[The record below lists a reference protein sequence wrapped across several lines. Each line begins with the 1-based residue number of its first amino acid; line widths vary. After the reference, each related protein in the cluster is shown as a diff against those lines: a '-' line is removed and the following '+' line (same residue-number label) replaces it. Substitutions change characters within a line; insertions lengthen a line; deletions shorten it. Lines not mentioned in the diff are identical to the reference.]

1 MMISGKRGKEKRKG
15 KSMKKLEQ
23 WMDRQTRTIWFACF
37 LNVLVLAVMLI
48 LLRPAYETN
57 DDISISMIVNG
68 AWGVRDIHVICQ
80 NYLLGILYTALYSI
94 GNGMIPWYALIQFAL
109 AFAALTTVTVVIFR
123 RIEKHGAFLVNGILL
138 IYFGYECY
146 IRMQYTK
153 TAGILLGAGVFL
165 LFYEI
170 EKEKTSVPAVIWG
183 CFLAVFGSLYR
194 FEEAA
199 VCCVLMAG
207 IGFYLLITARQWGAQ
222 MPKKLLT
229 LFAVFGITG
238 GLMVGCELM
247 DQHLYAS
254 DSRWNAYMQYNE
266 YRSNLTDYSMPSYDD
281 YEEAYKELGITKTAY
296 RIFRSGLNFY
306 DPDVYSLDTLKKMD
320 EMRPRNQLS
329 RALAENFL
337 KEFPV
342 GYVKIT
348 VFLGFLLLAFLWLF
362 WRKSEKLVW
371 LVVAYEILAMGLID
385 FYLYYEG
392 RYLENRVEVGMW
404 FAISLVVIWFLDS
417 AKMHLN
423 RQLVLIA
430 LGCLLIANQS
440 TWKSRWRGLSEQEVR
455 DQKYLREGFE
465 DIVSVDPDGL
475 YLAKL
480 GTITYTGYGM
490 FSPVPEGTFE
500 NVVWYG
506 GWEMGNPLWVD
517 KMAEYHVTN
526 PYRDLIDQEHVYI
539 VDDKIDL
546 TLKYIKEYYQKDV
559 EAELVKKSTYLKVY
573 RIKTKS

>member
-1 MMISGKRGKEKRKG
+1 
-15 KSMKKLEQ
+15 MKNLKQ
-23 WMDRQTRTIWFACF
+23 WLHRQTSTVWFVCVF
-37 LNVLVLAVMLI
+37 NLTVLVLMLLI
-48 LLRPAYETN
+48 LRPGYETN
-57 DDISISMIVNG
+57 DDISISMIANG
-68 AWGVRDIHVICQ
+68 AWGVRDMHVICQ
-80 NYLLGILYTALYSI
+80 NYLLGKLYNLFYTV
-94 GNGMIPWYALIQFAL
+94 GHGMIPWYAVLQYTFV
-109 AFAALTTVTVVIFR
+109 FSALTTVTCVLFR
-123 RIEKHGAFLVNGILL
+123 RLQSEQAFLVNGILL
-138 IYFGYECY
+138 LYFGYECY

-153 TAGILLGAGVFL
+153 TAGIMLGAGAFL
-165 LFYEI
+165 LFYEM
-170 EKEKTSVPAVIWG
+170 EKKKINRKAVVWG
-183 CFLAVFGSLYR
+183 ILLAVTGSLYR
-194 FEEAA
+194 FEETA
-199 VCCVLMAG
+199 VCCVLVAG
-207 IGFYLLITARQWGAQ
+207 IGLYFLMNLKQWGEQ
-222 MPKKLLT
+222 KKKRLLT
-229 LFAVFGITG
+229 LLGVFGLTG
-238 GLMVGCELM
+238 ILMVGCEIL
-247 DQHLYAS
+247 DQRLYAS
-254 DSRWNAYMQYNE
+254 DPDWDAFMQYNE
-266 YRSNLTDYSMPSYDD
+266 YRSNLTDYSIPAFADF
-281 YEEAYKELGITKTAY
+281 EEEYKEMGISKTAY
-296 RIFRSGLNFY
+296 KIFRTGLNFY

-320 EMRPRNQLS
+320 ELRPRNNLS

-362 WRKSEKLVW
+362 WRKSEKQVW
-371 LVVAYEILAMGLID
+371 LVAAYEILAMGLID

-404 FAISLVVIWFLDS
+404 FAISLVVIWCLDS

-539 VDDKIDL
+539 VDDKINL

-559 EAELVKKSTYLKVY
+559 EAELVKESTYLKVY

>member
-1 MMISGKRGKEKRKG
+1 
-15 KSMKKLEQ
+15 MKNLKQ
-23 WMDRQTRTIWFACF
+23 WLHRQTSTVWFACAF
-37 LNVLVLAVMLI
+37 NLTVLVLMLLI
-48 LLRPAYETN
+48 LRPGYETN
-57 DDISISMIVNG
+57 DDISISMIANG
-68 AWGVRDIHVICQ
+68 AWGVRDMHVICQ
-80 NYLLGILYTALYSI
+80 NYLLGKLYNLFYTV
-94 GNGMIPWYALIQFAL
+94 GHGMIPWYAILQY
-109 AFAALTTVTVVIFR
+109 AFVFSALTTVTCVLFR
-123 RIEKHGAFLVNGILL
+123 RLQSEQAFLVNGILL
-138 IYFGYECY
+138 LYFGYECY

-153 TAGILLGAGVFL
+153 TAGIMLGAGAFL
-165 LFYEI
+165 LFYEM
-170 EKEKTSVPAVIWG
+170 EKKKINRKAVVWG
-183 CFLAVFGSLYR
+183 ILLAVTGSLYR
-194 FEEAA
+194 FEETA
-199 VCCVLMAG
+199 VCCVLVAG
-207 IGFYLLITARQWGAQ
+207 IGLYFLMNLKQWEKQ
-222 MPKKLLT
+222 KKKRLLT
-229 LFAVFGITG
+229 FLGVFGLTG
-238 GLMVGCELM
+238 ILMVGCEIL
-247 DQHLYAS
+247 DQRLYAS
-254 DSRWNAYMQYNE
+254 DPDWNAFMQYNE
-266 YRSNLTDYSMPSYDD
+266 YRSNLTDYSIPAFADF
-281 YEEAYKELGITKTAY
+281 EEEYKEMGISKTAY
-296 RIFRSGLNFY
+296 KIFRTGLNFY

-362 WRKSEKLVW
+362 WRKSEKQVW
-371 LVVAYEILAMGLID
+371 LVAAYEILAMALID

-404 FAISLVVIWFLDS
+404 FAISLVVIWCLDS

-465 DIVSVDPDGL
+465 DIVSVDPEGL

-517 KMAEYHVTN
+517 KMAEYHVTT

>member
-1 MMISGKRGKEKRKG
+1 
-15 KSMKKLEQ
+15 MKNLKQ
-23 WMDRQTRTIWFACF
+23 WLHRQTSTVWFACVF
-37 LNVLVLAVMLI
+37 NLTVLVLMLLI
-48 LLRPAYETN
+48 LRPGYETN
-57 DDISISMIVNG
+57 DDISISMIANG
-68 AWGVRDIHVICQ
+68 AWGVRDMHVICQ
-80 NYLLGILYTALYSI
+80 NYLLGKLYNLFYTV
-94 GNGMIPWYALIQFAL
+94 GHGMIPWYAILQY
-109 AFAALTTVTVVIFR
+109 AFVFSALTTVTCVLFR
-123 RIEKHGAFLVNGILL
+123 RLQSEQAFLVNGILL
-138 IYFGYECY
+138 LYFGYECY

-153 TAGILLGAGVFL
+153 TAGIMLGAGAFL
-165 LFYEI
+165 LFYEM
-170 EKEKTSVPAVIWG
+170 EKKKINRKAVVWG
-183 CFLAVFGSLYR
+183 ILLAVTGSLYR
-194 FEEAA
+194 FEETA
-199 VCCVLMAG
+199 VCCVLVAG
-207 IGFYLLITARQWGAQ
+207 IGLYFLMNLKQWGEQ
-222 MPKKLLT
+222 KRKRLLT
-229 LFAVFGITG
+229 MLGVFGLTG
-238 GLMVGCELM
+238 ILMVGCELM
-247 DQHLYAS
+247 DQRLYAS
-254 DSRWNAYMQYNE
+254 DPDWDTFMQYNE
-266 YRSNLTDYSMPSYDD
+266 YRSNLTDYSIPAFADF
-281 YEEAYKELGITKTAY
+281 EEEYKEMGISKTAY
-296 RIFRSGLNFY
+296 KIFRTGLNFY

-362 WRKSEKLVW
+362 WRKSEKQVW
-371 LVVAYEILAMGLID
+371 LVAAYEILAMGLID

-404 FAISLVVIWFLDS
+404 FAISLVVIWCLDS

-465 DIVSVDPDGL
+465 DIVSVDPEGL

-490 FSPVPEGTFE
+490 FSSVPEGTFE

>member
-1 MMISGKRGKEKRKG
+1 
-15 KSMKKLEQ
+15 MKNLKQ
-23 WMDRQTRTIWFACF
+23 WLHRQTSTVWFACAF
-37 LNVLVLAVMLI
+37 NLTVLVLMLLI
-48 LLRPAYETN
+48 LRPGYETN
-57 DDISISMIVNG
+57 DDISISMIANG
-68 AWGVRDIHVICQ
+68 AWGVRDMHVICQ
-80 NYLLGILYTALYSI
+80 NYLLGKLYNLFYTV
-94 GNGMIPWYALIQFAL
+94 GHGMIPWYAILQY
-109 AFAALTTVTVVIFR
+109 AFVFSALTTVTCVLFR
-123 RIEKHGAFLVNGILL
+123 RLQSEQAFLVNGILL
-138 IYFGYECY
+138 LYFGYECY

-153 TAGILLGAGVFL
+153 TAGIMLGAGAFL
-165 LFYEI
+165 LFYEM
-170 EKEKTSVPAVIWG
+170 EKKKINRKAVVWG
-183 CFLAVFGSLYR
+183 ILLAVTGSLYR
-194 FEEAA
+194 FEETA
-199 VCCVLMAG
+199 VCCVLVAG
-207 IGFYLLITARQWGAQ
+207 IGLYFLMNLKQWEKQ
-222 MPKKLLT
+222 KKKRLLT
-229 LFAVFGITG
+229 FLGVFGLTG
-238 GLMVGCELM
+238 ILMVGCEIL
-247 DQHLYAS
+247 DQRLYAS
-254 DSRWNAYMQYNE
+254 DPDWNAFMQYNE
-266 YRSNLTDYSMPSYDD
+266 YRSNLTDYSIPAFADF
-281 YEEAYKELGITKTAY
+281 EEEYKEMGISKTAY
-296 RIFRSGLNFY
+296 KIFRTGLNFY

-362 WRKSEKLVW
+362 WRKSEKQVW
-371 LVVAYEILAMGLID
+371 LVAAYEILAMGLID

-404 FAISLVVIWFLDS
+404 FAISLVVIWCLDS

-465 DIVSVDPDGL
+465 DIVSVDPEGL

>member
-1 MMISGKRGKEKRKG
+1 
-15 KSMKKLEQ
+15 MKNLKQ
-23 WMDRQTRTIWFACF
+23 WLHRQTSTVWFACVF
-37 LNVLVLAVMLI
+37 NLTVLVLMLLI
-48 LLRPAYETN
+48 LRPGYETN
-57 DDISISMIVNG
+57 DDISISMIANG
-68 AWGVRDIHVICQ
+68 AWGVRDMHVICQ
-80 NYLLGILYTALYSI
+80 NYLLGKLYNLFYTV
-94 GNGMIPWYALIQFAL
+94 GHGVIPWYAVLQYTFV
-109 AFAALTTVTVVIFR
+109 FSALTTVTCVLFR
-123 RIEKHGAFLVNGILL
+123 RLQSEQAFLVNGILL
-138 IYFGYECY
+138 LYFGYECY
-146 IRMQYTK
+146 IRLQYTK
-153 TAGILLGAGVFL
+153 TAGIMLGAGAFL
-165 LFYEI
+165 LFYEM
-170 EKEKTSVPAVIWG
+170 EKEKIRWKAVVWG
-183 CFLAVFGSLYR
+183 ILLAVTGSLYR
-194 FEEAA
+194 FEETA
-199 VCCVLMAG
+199 VCCVLIAG
-207 IGFYLLITARQWGAQ
+207 IGLYFLLNLKQWGEQ
-222 MPKKLLT
+222 KRKRLLT
-229 LFAVFGITG
+229 MLGVFGLTG
-238 GLMVGCELM
+238 ILMVGCELM
-247 DQHLYAS
+247 DQRLYAS
-254 DSRWNAYMQYNE
+254 DPDWDAFMQYNE
-266 YRSNLTDYSMPSYDD
+266 YRSNLTDYSIPAFADF
-281 YEEAYKELGITKTAY
+281 EEEYKEMGISKTAY
-296 RIFRSGLNFY
+296 KIFRTGLNFY

-320 EMRPRNQLS
+320 ELRPRNNLS

-362 WRKSEKLVW
+362 WRKSEKQVW
-371 LVVAYEILAMGLID
+371 LVAAYEILAMGLID

-404 FAISLVVIWFLDS
+404 FAISLVVIWCLDS

-539 VDDKIDL
+539 VDDKINL

-559 EAELVKKSTYLKVY
+559 EAELVKESTYLKVY

>member
-1 MMISGKRGKEKRKG
+1 
-15 KSMKKLEQ
+15 MKNLKQ
-23 WMDRQTRTIWFACF
+23 WLHRQTSTVWFACVF
-37 LNVLVLAVMLI
+37 NLTVLVLMLLI
-48 LLRPAYETN
+48 LRPGYETN
-57 DDISISMIVNG
+57 DDISISMIANG
-68 AWGVRDIHVICQ
+68 AWGVRDMHVICQ
-80 NYLLGILYTALYSI
+80 NYLLGKLYNLFYTV
-94 GNGMIPWYALIQFAL
+94 GHGMIPWYAVLQYTFV
-109 AFAALTTVTVVIFR
+109 FSALTTVTCVLFR
-123 RIEKHGAFLVNGILL
+123 RLQSEQAFLVNGILL
-138 IYFGYECY
+138 LYFGYECY

-153 TAGILLGAGVFL
+153 TAGIMLGAGAFL
-165 LFYEI
+165 LFYEM
-170 EKEKTSVPAVIWG
+170 EKEKIRWKAVVWG
-183 CFLAVFGSLYR
+183 ILLAVTGSLYR
-194 FEEAA
+194 FEETA
-199 VCCVLMAG
+199 VCCVLIAG
-207 IGFYLLITARQWGAQ
+207 IGLYFLLNLKQWGEQ
-222 MPKKLLT
+222 KRKRLLT
-229 LFAVFGITG
+229 MLGVFGLTG
-238 GLMVGCELM
+238 ILMVGCELM
-247 DQHLYAS
+247 DQRLYAS
-254 DSRWNAYMQYNE
+254 DPDWDTFMQYNE
-266 YRSNLTDYSMPSYDD
+266 YRSNLTDYSIPAFADF
-281 YEEAYKELGITKTAY
+281 EEEYKEMGISKTAY
-296 RIFRSGLNFY
+296 KIFRTGLNFY
-306 DPDVYSLDTLKKMD
+306 DPDVYSLDTLQKMD
-320 EMRPRNQLS
+320 ELRPRNNLS

-362 WRKSEKLVW
+362 WRKSEKQVW
-371 LVVAYEILAMGLID
+371 LVAAYEILAMGLID

-404 FAISLVVIWFLDS
+404 FAISLVVIWCLDS

-539 VDDKIDL
+539 VDDKINL

-559 EAELVKKSTYLKVY
+559 EAELVKESTYLKVY

>member
-1 MMISGKRGKEKRKG
+1 
-15 KSMKKLEQ
+15 MKNLKQ
-23 WMDRQTRTIWFACF
+23 WLHRQTSTVWFACVF
-37 LNVLVLAVMLI
+37 NLTVLVLMLLI
-48 LLRPAYETN
+48 LRPGYETN
-57 DDISISMIVNG
+57 DDISISMIANG
-68 AWGVRDIHVICQ
+68 AWGVRDMHVICQ
-80 NYLLGILYTALYSI
+80 NYLLGKLYNLFYTV
-94 GNGMIPWYALIQFAL
+94 GHGMIPWYAVLQYTFV
-109 AFAALTTVTVVIFR
+109 FSALTTVTCVLFR
-123 RIEKHGAFLVNGILL
+123 RLKGEQAFLVNGILL
-138 IYFGYECY
+138 LYFGYECY

-153 TAGILLGAGVFL
+153 TAGIMLGAGAFL
-165 LFYEI
+165 LFYEM
-170 EKEKTSVPAVIWG
+170 EKEKISWKAVVWG
-183 CFLAVFGSLYR
+183 ILLAVTGSLYR
-194 FEEAA
+194 FEETA
-199 VCCVLMAG
+199 VCCVLIAG
-207 IGFYLLITARQWGAQ
+207 IGLNFLMNLKQWEKQ
-222 MPKKLLT
+222 KKKRLLT
-229 LFAVFGITG
+229 FLGVFGLTG
-238 GLMVGCELM
+238 ILMVGCELM
-247 DQHLYAS
+247 DQRLYAS
-254 DSRWNAYMQYNE
+254 DPDWDAFMQYNE
-266 YRSNLTDYSMPSYDD
+266 YRSNLTDYSIPAFADF
-281 YEEAYKELGITKTAY
+281 EEEYKKMGINKTAY
-296 RIFRSGLNFY
+296 KIFRTGLNFY

-320 EMRPRNQLS
+320 ELRPRNNLS

-362 WRKSEKLVW
+362 WRKSEKQVW
-371 LVVAYEILAMGLID
+371 LVAAYEILAMGLID

-404 FAISLVVIWFLDS
+404 FAISLVVIWCLDS

-465 DIVSVDPDGL
+465 DIVSVDPEGL

-539 VDDKIDL
+539 VDDKINL

-559 EAELVKKSTYLKVY
+559 EAELVKESTYLKVY

>member
-1 MMISGKRGKEKRKG
+1 
-15 KSMKKLEQ
+15 MKNLKQ
-23 WMDRQTRTIWFACF
+23 WLHRQTSTVWFACVF
-37 LNVLVLAVMLI
+37 NLTVLVLMLLI
-48 LLRPAYETN
+48 LRPGYETN
-57 DDISISMIVNG
+57 DDISISMIANG
-68 AWGVRDIHVICQ
+68 AWGVRDMHVICQ
-80 NYLLGILYTALYSI
+80 NYLLGKLYNLFYTV
-94 GNGMIPWYALIQFAL
+94 GHGMIPWYAVLQYTFV
-109 AFAALTTVTVVIFR
+109 FSALTTVTCVLFR
-123 RIEKHGAFLVNGILL
+123 RLKGEQAFLVNGILL
-138 IYFGYECY
+138 LYFGYECY

-153 TAGILLGAGVFL
+153 TAGIMLGAGAFL
-165 LFYEI
+165 LFYEM
-170 EKEKTSVPAVIWG
+170 EKEKISWKAVVWG
-183 CFLAVFGSLYR
+183 ILLAVTGSLYR
-194 FEEAA
+194 FEETA
-199 VCCVLMAG
+199 VCCVLVAG
-207 IGFYLLITARQWGAQ
+207 IGLYFLMNLKQWGEQ
-222 MPKKLLT
+222 KKKRLLT
-229 LFAVFGITG
+229 LLGVFGLTG
-238 GLMVGCELM
+238 ILMVGCELM
-247 DQHLYAS
+247 DQRLYAS
-254 DSRWNAYMQYNE
+254 DPDWDAFMQYNE
-266 YRSNLTDYSMPSYDD
+266 YRSNLTDYSIPAFADF
-281 YEEAYKELGITKTAY
+281 EEEYKEMGINKTAY
-296 RIFRSGLNFY
+296 KIFRTGLNFY

-320 EMRPRNQLS
+320 ELRPRNNLS

-362 WRKSEKLVW
+362 WRKSEKQVW
-371 LVVAYEILAMGLID
+371 LVAAYEILAMGLID

-404 FAISLVVIWFLDS
+404 FAISLVVIWCLDS

-539 VDDKIDL
+539 VDDKINL

-559 EAELVKKSTYLKVY
+559 EAELVKESTYLKVY

>member
-1 MMISGKRGKEKRKG
+1 
-15 KSMKKLEQ
+15 MKNLKQ
-23 WMDRQTRTIWFACF
+23 WLHRQTSTVWFACVF
-37 LNVLVLAVMLI
+37 NLTVLVLMLLI
-48 LLRPAYETN
+48 LRPGYETN
-57 DDISISMIVNG
+57 DDISISMIANG
-68 AWGVRDIHVICQ
+68 AWGVRDMHVICQ
-80 NYLLGILYTALYSI
+80 NYLLGKLYNLFYTV
-94 GNGMIPWYALIQFAL
+94 GHGMIPWYAILQY
-109 AFAALTTVTVVIFR
+109 AFVFSALTTVTCVLFR
-123 RIEKHGAFLVNGILL
+123 RLQSEQAFLVNGILL
-138 IYFGYECY
+138 LYFGYECY

-153 TAGILLGAGVFL
+153 TAGIMLGAGAFL
-165 LFYEI
+165 LFYEM
-170 EKEKTSVPAVIWG
+170 EKKKINRKAVVWG
-183 CFLAVFGSLYR
+183 ILLAVTGSLYR
-194 FEEAA
+194 FEETA
-199 VCCVLMAG
+199 VCCVLVAG
-207 IGFYLLITARQWGAQ
+207 IGLYFLMNLKQWGEQ
-222 MPKKLLT
+222 KKKRLLT
-229 LFAVFGITG
+229 LLGVFGLTG
-238 GLMVGCELM
+238 ILMVGCEIL
-247 DQHLYAS
+247 DQRLYAS
-254 DSRWNAYMQYNE
+254 DPDWDAFMQYNE
-266 YRSNLTDYSMPSYDD
+266 YRSNLTDYSIPAFADF
-281 YEEAYKELGITKTAY
+281 EEEYKEMGISKTAY
-296 RIFRSGLNFY
+296 KIFRTGLNFY

-320 EMRPRNQLS
+320 ELRPRNNLS

-404 FAISLVVIWFLDS
+404 FAISLVGIWFLDS

-465 DIVSVDPDGL
+465 DIVSVDPEGL

-490 FSPVPEGTFE
+490 FSPVPEGIFE

-539 VDDKIDL
+539 VDDKINL

-559 EAELVKKSTYLKVY
+559 EAELVKESTYLKVY

>member
-1 MMISGKRGKEKRKG
+1 MMISGNRGKEKRKG

-68 AWGVRDIHVICQ
+68 AWGVRDMHVICQ

-94 GNGMIPWYALIQFAL
+94 GSGMIPWYALIQFVL

-138 IYFGYECY
+138 IYFGYEYY

-371 LVVAYEILAMGLID
+371 LVAAYEILAMGLID

-465 DIVSVDPDGL
+465 DIVSVDPEGL

>member
-1 MMISGKRGKEKRKG
+1 
-15 KSMKKLEQ
+15 MKNLKQ
-23 WMDRQTRTIWFACF
+23 WLHRQTSTVWFACVF
-37 LNVLVLAVMLI
+37 NLTVLVLMLLI
-48 LLRPAYETN
+48 LRPGYETN
-57 DDISISMIVNG
+57 DDISISMIANG
-68 AWGVRDIHVICQ
+68 AWGVRNMHVICQ
-80 NYLLGILYTALYSI
+80 NYLLGKLYNLFYTV
-94 GNGMIPWYALIQFAL
+94 GHGMIPWYAILQY
-109 AFAALTTVTVVIFR
+109 AFVFSALTTVTCVLFR
-123 RIEKHGAFLVNGILL
+123 RLQSEQAFLVNGILL
-138 IYFGYECY
+138 LYFGYECY

-153 TAGILLGAGVFL
+153 TAGIMLGAGAFL
-165 LFYEI
+165 LFYEM
-170 EKEKTSVPAVIWG
+170 EKKKINRKAVVWG
-183 CFLAVFGSLYR
+183 ILLAVTGSLYR
-194 FEEAA
+194 FEETA
-199 VCCVLMAG
+199 VCCVLVAG
-207 IGFYLLITARQWGAQ
+207 IGLYFLMNLKQWGEQ
-222 MPKKLLT
+222 KKKRLLT
-229 LFAVFGITG
+229 LLGVFGLTG
-238 GLMVGCELM
+238 ILMVGCEIL
-247 DQHLYAS
+247 DQRLYAS
-254 DSRWNAYMQYNE
+254 DPDWDAFMQYNE
-266 YRSNLTDYSMPSYDD
+266 YRSNLTDYSIPAFADF
-281 YEEAYKELGITKTAY
+281 EEEYKEMGISKTAY
-296 RIFRSGLNFY
+296 KIFRTGLNFY
-306 DPDVYSLDTLKKMD
+306 DPDVYSLDTLQKMD
-320 EMRPRNQLS
+320 ELRPRNNLS

-362 WRKSEKLVW
+362 WRKSEKQVW
-371 LVVAYEILAMGLID
+371 LVAAYEILAMGLID

-404 FAISLVVIWFLDS
+404 FAISLVVIWCLDS

-539 VDDKIDL
+539 VDDKINL

-559 EAELVKKSTYLKVY
+559 EAELVKESTYLKVY

>member
-1 MMISGKRGKEKRKG
+1 
-15 KSMKKLEQ
+15 MKNLKQ
-23 WMDRQTRTIWFACF
+23 WLHRQTSTVWFACVF
-37 LNVLVLAVMLI
+37 NLTVLVLMLLI
-48 LLRPAYETN
+48 LRPGYETN
-57 DDISISMIVNG
+57 DDISISMIANG
-68 AWGVRDIHVICQ
+68 AWGVRDMHVICQ
-80 NYLLGILYTALYSI
+80 NYLLGKLYNLFYTV
-94 GNGMIPWYALIQFAL
+94 GHGMIPWYAVLQYTFV
-109 AFAALTTVTVVIFR
+109 FSALTTVTCVLFR
-123 RIEKHGAFLVNGILL
+123 RLQSEQAFLVNGILL
-138 IYFGYECY
+138 LYFGYECY

-153 TAGILLGAGVFL
+153 TAGIMLGAGAFL
-165 LFYEI
+165 LFYEM
-170 EKEKTSVPAVIWG
+170 EKEKIRWKAVVWG
-183 CFLAVFGSLYR
+183 ILLAVTGSLYR
-194 FEEAA
+194 FEETA
-199 VCCVLMAG
+199 VCCVLIAG
-207 IGFYLLITARQWGAQ
+207 IGLYFLLNLKQWGEQ
-222 MPKKLLT
+222 KRKRLLT
-229 LFAVFGITG
+229 MLGVFGLTG
-238 GLMVGCELM
+238 ILMVGCELM
-247 DQHLYAS
+247 DQRLYAS
-254 DSRWNAYMQYNE
+254 DPDWDTFMQYNE
-266 YRSNLTDYSMPSYDD
+266 YRSNLTDYSIPAFADF
-281 YEEAYKELGITKTAY
+281 EEEYKEMGISKTAY
-296 RIFRSGLNFY
+296 KIFRTGLNFY

-320 EMRPRNQLS
+320 ELRPRNNLS

-362 WRKSEKLVW
+362 WRKSEKQVW
-371 LVVAYEILAMGLID
+371 LVAAYEILAMGLID

-404 FAISLVVIWFLDS
+404 FAISLVVIWCLDS

-539 VDDKIDL
+539 VDDKINL

-559 EAELVKKSTYLKVY
+559 EAELVKESTYLKVY

>member
-1 MMISGKRGKEKRKG
+1 
-15 KSMKKLEQ
+15 MKNLKQ
-23 WMDRQTRTIWFACF
+23 WLHRQTSTVWFACVF
-37 LNVLVLAVMLI
+37 NLTVLVLMLLI
-48 LLRPAYETN
+48 LRPGYETN
-57 DDISISMIVNG
+57 DDISISMIANG
-68 AWGVRDIHVICQ
+68 AWGVRDMHVICQ
-80 NYLLGILYTALYSI
+80 NYLLGKLYNLFYTV
-94 GNGMIPWYALIQFAL
+94 GHGMIPWYAVLQYTFV
-109 AFAALTTVTVVIFR
+109 FSALTTVTCVLFR
-123 RIEKHGAFLVNGILL
+123 RLQSEQAFLVNGILL
-138 IYFGYECY
+138 LYFGYECY

-153 TAGILLGAGVFL
+153 TAGIMLGAGAFL
-165 LFYEI
+165 LFYEM
-170 EKEKTSVPAVIWG
+170 EKEKIRWKAVVWG
-183 CFLAVFGSLYR
+183 ILLAVTGSLYR
-194 FEEAA
+194 FEETA
-199 VCCVLMAG
+199 VCCVLIAG
-207 IGFYLLITARQWGAQ
+207 IGLYFLLNLKQWGEQ
-222 MPKKLLT
+222 KRKRLLT
-229 LFAVFGITG
+229 MLGVFGLTG
-238 GLMVGCELM
+238 ILMVGCELM
-247 DQHLYAS
+247 DQRLYAS
-254 DSRWNAYMQYNE
+254 DPDWDAFMQYNE
-266 YRSNLTDYSMPSYDD
+266 YRSNLTDYSIPAFADF
-281 YEEAYKELGITKTAY
+281 EEEYKEMGISKTAY
-296 RIFRSGLNFY
+296 KIFRTGLNFY

-320 EMRPRNQLS
+320 ELRPRNNLS

-362 WRKSEKLVW
+362 WRKSEKQVW
-371 LVVAYEILAMGLID
+371 LVAAYEILAMGLID

-404 FAISLVVIWFLDS
+404 FAISLVVIWCLDS

-539 VDDKIDL
+539 VDDKINL

-559 EAELVKKSTYLKVY
+559 EAELVKESTYLKVY

>member
-1 MMISGKRGKEKRKG
+1 
-15 KSMKKLEQ
+15 MKNLKQ
-23 WMDRQTRTIWFACF
+23 WLHRQTSTVWFACVF
-37 LNVLVLAVMLI
+37 NLTVLVLMLLI
-48 LLRPAYETN
+48 LRPGYETN
-57 DDISISMIVNG
+57 DDISISMIANG
-68 AWGVRDIHVICQ
+68 AWGVRDMHVICQ
-80 NYLLGILYTALYSI
+80 NYLLGKLYNLFYTV
-94 GNGMIPWYALIQFAL
+94 GNGMIPWYAILQY
-109 AFAALTTVTVVIFR
+109 AFVFSALTTVTCVLFR
-123 RIEKHGAFLVNGILL
+123 RLQSEQAFLVNGILL
-138 IYFGYECY
+138 LYFGYECY

-153 TAGILLGAGVFL
+153 TAGIMLGAGAFL
-165 LFYEI
+165 LFYEM
-170 EKEKTSVPAVIWG
+170 EKKKINRKAVVWG
-183 CFLAVFGSLYR
+183 ILLAVTGSLYR
-194 FEEAA
+194 FEETA
-199 VCCVLMAG
+199 VCCVLVAG
-207 IGFYLLITARQWGAQ
+207 IGLYFLMNLKQWGEQ
-222 MPKKLLT
+222 KKKRLLT
-229 LFAVFGITG
+229 LLGVFGLTG
-238 GLMVGCELM
+238 ILMVGCEIL
-247 DQHLYAS
+247 DQRLYAS
-254 DSRWNAYMQYNE
+254 DPDWDAFMQYNE
-266 YRSNLTDYSMPSYDD
+266 YRSNLTDYSIPAFADF
-281 YEEAYKELGITKTAY
+281 EEEYKEMGISKTAY
-296 RIFRSGLNFY
+296 KIFRTGLNFY

-320 EMRPRNQLS
+320 ELRPRNNLS

-362 WRKSEKLVW
+362 WRKSEKQVW
-371 LVVAYEILAMGLID
+371 LVAAYEILAMGLID

-404 FAISLVVIWFLDS
+404 FAISLVVIWCLDS

-539 VDDKIDL
+539 VDDKINL

-559 EAELVKKSTYLKVY
+559 EAELVKESTYLKVY

>member
-1 MMISGKRGKEKRKG
+1 
-15 KSMKKLEQ
+15 MKNLKQ
-23 WMDRQTRTIWFACF
+23 WLHRQTSTVWFACVF
-37 LNVLVLAVMLI
+37 NLTVLVLMLLI
-48 LLRPAYETN
+48 LRPGYETN
-57 DDISISMIVNG
+57 DDISISMIANG
-68 AWGVRDIHVICQ
+68 AWGVRDMHVICQ
-80 NYLLGILYTALYSI
+80 NYLLGKLYNLFYTV
-94 GNGMIPWYALIQFAL
+94 GHGMIPWYAVLQYTFV
-109 AFAALTTVTVVIFR
+109 FSALTTVTCVLFR
-123 RIEKHGAFLVNGILL
+123 RLQSEQAFLVNGILL
-138 IYFGYECY
+138 LYFGYECY

-153 TAGILLGAGVFL
+153 TAGIMLGAGAFL
-165 LFYEI
+165 LFYEM
-170 EKEKTSVPAVIWG
+170 EKEKIRWKAVVWG
-183 CFLAVFGSLYR
+183 ILLAVTGSLYR
-194 FEEAA
+194 FEETA
-199 VCCVLMAG
+199 VCCVLIAG
-207 IGFYLLITARQWGAQ
+207 IGLYFLLNLKQWGEQ
-222 MPKKLLT
+222 KRKRLLT
-229 LFAVFGITG
+229 MLGVVGLTGI
-238 GLMVGCELM
+238 LMVGCELM
-247 DQHLYAS
+247 DQRLYAS
-254 DSRWNAYMQYNE
+254 DPDWDAFMQYNE
-266 YRSNLTDYSMPSYDD
+266 YRSNLTDYSIPAFADF
-281 YEEAYKELGITKTAY
+281 EEEYKEMGISKTAY
-296 RIFRSGLNFY
+296 KIFRTGLNFY

-320 EMRPRNQLS
+320 ELRPRNNLS

-362 WRKSEKLVW
+362 WRKSEKQVW
-371 LVVAYEILAMGLID
+371 LVAAYEILAMGLID

-404 FAISLVVIWFLDS
+404 FAISLVVIWCLDS

-539 VDDKIDL
+539 VDDKINL

-559 EAELVKKSTYLKVY
+559 EAELVKESTYLKVY

>member
-1 MMISGKRGKEKRKG
+1 
-15 KSMKKLEQ
+15 MKNLKQ
-23 WMDRQTRTIWFACF
+23 WLHRQTSTVWFACAF
-37 LNVLVLAVMLI
+37 NLTVLVLMLLI
-48 LLRPAYETN
+48 LRPGYETN
-57 DDISISMIVNG
+57 DDISISMIANG
-68 AWGVRDIHVICQ
+68 AWGVRDMHVICQ
-80 NYLLGILYTALYSI
+80 NYLLGKLYNLFYTV
-94 GNGMIPWYALIQFAL
+94 GHGMIPWYAILQY
-109 AFAALTTVTVVIFR
+109 AFVFSALTTVTCVLFR
-123 RIEKHGAFLVNGILL
+123 RLQSEQAFLVNGILL
-138 IYFGYECY
+138 LYFGYECY

-153 TAGILLGAGVFL
+153 TSGIMLGAGAFL
-165 LFYEI
+165 LFYEM
-170 EKEKTSVPAVIWG
+170 EKKKINRKAVVWG
-183 CFLAVFGSLYR
+183 ILLAVTGSLYR
-194 FEEAA
+194 FEETA
-199 VCCVLMAG
+199 VCCVLVAG
-207 IGFYLLITARQWGAQ
+207 IGLYFLMNLKQWEKQ
-222 MPKKLLT
+222 KKKRLLT
-229 LFAVFGITG
+229 FLGVFGLTG
-238 GLMVGCELM
+238 ILMVGCEIL
-247 DQHLYAS
+247 DQRLYAS
-254 DSRWNAYMQYNE
+254 DPDWNAFMQYNE
-266 YRSNLTDYSMPSYDD
+266 YRSNLTDYSIPAFADF
-281 YEEAYKELGITKTAY
+281 EEEYKEMGISKTAY
-296 RIFRSGLNFY
+296 KIFRTGLNFY

-362 WRKSEKLVW
+362 WRKSEKQVW
-371 LVVAYEILAMGLID
+371 LVAAYEILAMGLID

-404 FAISLVVIWFLDS
+404 FAISLVVIWCLDS

-465 DIVSVDPDGL
+465 DIVSVDPEGL

>member
-1 MMISGKRGKEKRKG
+1 
-15 KSMKKLEQ
+15 MKNLKQ
-23 WMDRQTRTIWFACF
+23 WLHRQTSTVWFACIF
-37 LNVLVLAVMLI
+37 NLTVLVLMLLI
-48 LLRPAYETN
+48 LRPGYETN
-57 DDISISMIVNG
+57 DDISISMIANG
-68 AWGVRDIHVICQ
+68 AWGVRDMHVICQ
-80 NYLLGILYTALYSI
+80 NYLLGKLYNLFYTV
-94 GNGMIPWYALIQFAL
+94 GHGMIPWYAVLQYTFV
-109 AFAALTTVTVVIFR
+109 FSALTTVTCVLFR
-123 RIEKHGAFLVNGILL
+123 RLKGEQAFLVNGILL
-138 IYFGYECY
+138 LYFGYECY

-153 TAGILLGAGVFL
+153 TAGIMLGAGAFL
-165 LFYEI
+165 LFYEM
-170 EKEKTSVPAVIWG
+170 EKEKISWKAVVWG
-183 CFLAVFGSLYR
+183 ILLAVTGSLYR
-194 FEEAA
+194 FEETA
-199 VCCVLMAG
+199 VCCVLIAG
-207 IGFYLLITARQWGAQ
+207 IGLNFLMNLKQWEKQ
-222 MPKKLLT
+222 KKKRLLT
-229 LFAVFGITG
+229 FLGVFGLTG
-238 GLMVGCELM
+238 ILMVGCELM
-247 DQHLYAS
+247 DQRLYAS
-254 DSRWNAYMQYNE
+254 DPDWDAFMQYNE
-266 YRSNLTDYSMPSYDD
+266 YRSNLTDYSIPAFADF
-281 YEEAYKELGITKTAY
+281 EEEYKKMGINKTAY
-296 RIFRSGLNFY
+296 KIFRTGLNFY

-320 EMRPRNQLS
+320 ELRPRNNLS

-362 WRKSEKLVW
+362 WRKSEKQVW
-371 LVVAYEILAMGLID
+371 LVAAYEILAMGLID

-404 FAISLVVIWFLDS
+404 FAISLVVIWCLDS

-465 DIVSVDPDGL
+465 DIVSVDPEGL

>member
-1 MMISGKRGKEKRKG
+1 
-15 KSMKKLEQ
+15 MKNLKQ
-23 WMDRQTRTIWFACF
+23 WLHRQTSTVWFACVF
-37 LNVLVLAVMLI
+37 NLTVLVLMLLI
-48 LLRPAYETN
+48 LRPGYETN
-57 DDISISMIVNG
+57 DDISISMIANG
-68 AWGVRDIHVICQ
+68 AWGVRDMHVICQ
-80 NYLLGILYTALYSI
+80 NYLLGKLYNLFYTV
-94 GNGMIPWYALIQFAL
+94 GHGMIPWYAILQY
-109 AFAALTTVTVVIFR
+109 AFVFSALTTVTCVLFR
-123 RIEKHGAFLVNGILL
+123 RLQSEQAFLVNGILL
-138 IYFGYECY
+138 LYFGYECY

-153 TAGILLGAGVFL
+153 TAGIMLGAGAFL
-165 LFYEI
+165 LFYEM
-170 EKEKTSVPAVIWG
+170 EKKKINRKAVVWG
-183 CFLAVFGSLYR
+183 ILLAVTGSLYR
-194 FEEAA
+194 FEETA
-199 VCCVLMAG
+199 VCCVLVAG
-207 IGFYLLITARQWGAQ
+207 IGLYFLMNLKQWGEQ
-222 MPKKLLT
+222 KKKRLLT
-229 LFAVFGITG
+229 LLGVFGLTG
-238 GLMVGCELM
+238 ILMVGCEIL
-247 DQHLYAS
+247 DQRLYAS
-254 DSRWNAYMQYNE
+254 DPDWDAFMQYNE
-266 YRSNLTDYSMPSYDD
+266 YRSNLTDYSIPAFADF
-281 YEEAYKELGITKTAY
+281 EEEYKEMGISKTAY
-296 RIFRSGLNFY
+296 KIFRTGLNFY

-320 EMRPRNQLS
+320 ELRPRNNLS

-362 WRKSEKLVW
+362 WRKSEKQVW
-371 LVVAYEILAMGLID
+371 LVAAYEILAMGLID

-465 DIVSVDPDGL
+465 DIVSVDPEGL

-539 VDDKIDL
+539 VDDKINL

-559 EAELVKKSTYLKVY
+559 EAELVKESTYLKVY

>member
-1 MMISGKRGKEKRKG
+1 
-15 KSMKKLEQ
+15 MKNLKQ
-23 WMDRQTRTIWFACF
+23 WLHRQTSTVWFACVF
-37 LNVLVLAVMLI
+37 NLTVLVLMLLI
-48 LLRPAYETN
+48 LRPGYETN
-57 DDISISMIVNG
+57 DDISISMIANG
-68 AWGVRDIHVICQ
+68 AWGVRDMHVICQ
-80 NYLLGILYTALYSI
+80 NYLLGKLYNLFYTV
-94 GNGMIPWYALIQFAL
+94 GHGMIPWYAILQY
-109 AFAALTTVTVVIFR
+109 AFVFSALTTVTCVLFR
-123 RIEKHGAFLVNGILL
+123 RLQSEQAFLVNGILL
-138 IYFGYECY
+138 LYFGYECY

-153 TAGILLGAGVFL
+153 TAGIMLGAGAFL
-165 LFYEI
+165 LFYEM
-170 EKEKTSVPAVIWG
+170 EKKKINRKAVVWG
-183 CFLAVFGSLYR
+183 ILLAVTGSLYR
-194 FEEAA
+194 FEETA
-199 VCCVLMAG
+199 VCCVLVAG
-207 IGFYLLITARQWGAQ
+207 IGLYFLMNLKQWGEQ
-222 MPKKLLT
+222 KKKRLLT
-229 LFAVFGITG
+229 LLGVFGLTG
-238 GLMVGCELM
+238 ILMVGCEIL
-247 DQHLYAS
+247 DQRLYAS
-254 DSRWNAYMQYNE
+254 DPDWDAFMQYNE
-266 YRSNLTDYSMPSYDD
+266 YRSNLTDYSIPAFADF
-281 YEEAYKELGITKTAY
+281 EEEYKEMGISKTAY
-296 RIFRSGLNFY
+296 KIFRTGLNFY

-320 EMRPRNQLS
+320 ELRPRNNLS

-404 FAISLVVIWFLDS
+404 FAISLVVIWCLDS

-465 DIVSVDPDGL
+465 DIVSVDPEGL

-539 VDDKIDL
+539 VDDKINL

-559 EAELVKKSTYLKVY
+559 EAELVKESTYLKVY

>member
-1 MMISGKRGKEKRKG
+1 
-15 KSMKKLEQ
+15 MKNLKQ
-23 WMDRQTRTIWFACF
+23 WLHRQTSTVWFACVF
-37 LNVLVLAVMLI
+37 NLTVLVLMLLI
-48 LLRPAYETN
+48 LRPGYETN
-57 DDISISMIVNG
+57 DDISISMIANG
-68 AWGVRDIHVICQ
+68 AWGVRDMHVICQ
-80 NYLLGILYTALYSI
+80 NYLLGKLYNLFYTV
-94 GNGMIPWYALIQFAL
+94 GHGMIPWYAVLQYTFV
-109 AFAALTTVTVVIFR
+109 FSALTTVTCVLFR
-123 RIEKHGAFLVNGILL
+123 RLQSEQAFLVNGILL
-138 IYFGYECY
+138 LYFGYECY

-153 TAGILLGAGVFL
+153 TAGIMLGAGAFL
-165 LFYEI
+165 LFYEM
-170 EKEKTSVPAVIWG
+170 EKEKIRWKAVVWG
-183 CFLAVFGSLYR
+183 ILLAVTGSLYR
-194 FEEAA
+194 FEETA
-199 VCCVLMAG
+199 VCCVLIAG
-207 IGFYLLITARQWGAQ
+207 IGLNFLMNLKQWEKQ
-222 MPKKLLT
+222 KKKRLLT
-229 LFAVFGITG
+229 FLGVFGLTG
-238 GLMVGCELM
+238 ILMVGCELM
-247 DQHLYAS
+247 DQRLYAS
-254 DSRWNAYMQYNE
+254 DPDWDAFMQYNE
-266 YRSNLTDYSMPSYDD
+266 YRSNLTDYSIPAFADF
-281 YEEAYKELGITKTAY
+281 EEEYKKMGINKTAY
-296 RIFRSGLNFY
+296 KIFRTGLNFY

-320 EMRPRNQLS
+320 ELRPRNNLS

-362 WRKSEKLVW
+362 WRKSEKQVW
-371 LVVAYEILAMGLID
+371 LVAAYEILAMGLID

-404 FAISLVVIWFLDS
+404 FAISLVVIWCLDS

-465 DIVSVDPDGL
+465 DIVSVDPEGL

>member
-1 MMISGKRGKEKRKG
+1 
-15 KSMKKLEQ
+15 MKNLKQ
-23 WMDRQTRTIWFACF
+23 WLHRQTSTVWFACVF
-37 LNVLVLAVMLI
+37 NLTVLVLMLLI
-48 LLRPAYETN
+48 LRPGYETN
-57 DDISISMIVNG
+57 DDISISMIANG
-68 AWGVRDIHVICQ
+68 AWGVRDMHVICQ
-80 NYLLGILYTALYSI
+80 NYLLGKLYNLFYTV
-94 GNGMIPWYALIQFAL
+94 GHGMIPWYAVLQYTFV
-109 AFAALTTVTVVIFR
+109 FSALTTVTCVLFR
-123 RIEKHGAFLVNGILL
+123 RLQSEQAFLVNGILL
-138 IYFGYECY
+138 LYFGYECY

-153 TAGILLGAGVFL
+153 TAGIMLGAGAFL
-165 LFYEI
+165 LFYEM
-170 EKEKTSVPAVIWG
+170 EKEKIRWKAVVWG
-183 CFLAVFGSLYR
+183 ILLAVTGSLYR
-194 FEEAA
+194 FEETA
-199 VCCVLMAG
+199 VCCVLIAG
-207 IGFYLLITARQWGAQ
+207 IGLYFLLNLKQWGEQ
-222 MPKKLLT
+222 KRKRLLT
-229 LFAVFGITG
+229 MLGVFGLTG
-238 GLMVGCELM
+238 ILMVGCELM
-247 DQHLYAS
+247 DQRLYAS
-254 DSRWNAYMQYNE
+254 DPDWDTFMQYNE
-266 YRSNLTDYSMPSYDD
+266 YRSNLTDYSIPAFADF
-281 YEEAYKELGITKTAY
+281 EEEYKEMGISKTAY
-296 RIFRSGLNFY
+296 KIFRTGLNFY

-320 EMRPRNQLS
+320 ELRPRNNLS

-362 WRKSEKLVW
+362 WRKSEKQVW
-371 LVVAYEILAMGLID
+371 LVAAYEILAMGLID

-392 RYLENRVEVGMW
+392 HYLENRVEVGMW
-404 FAISLVVIWFLDS
+404 FAISLVVIWCLDS

-440 TWKSRWRGLSEQEVR
+440 NWKSRWRGLSEQEVR

-539 VDDKIDL
+539 VDDKINL

-559 EAELVKKSTYLKVY
+559 EAELVKESTYLKVY

>member
-1 MMISGKRGKEKRKG
+1 
-15 KSMKKLEQ
+15 MKNLKQ
-23 WMDRQTRTIWFACF
+23 WLHRQTSTVWFACAF
-37 LNVLVLAVMLI
+37 NLTVLVLMLLI
-48 LLRPAYETN
+48 LRPGYETN
-57 DDISISMIVNG
+57 DDISISMIANG
-68 AWGVRDIHVICQ
+68 AWGVRDMHVICQ
-80 NYLLGILYTALYSI
+80 NYLLGKLYNLFYTV
-94 GNGMIPWYALIQFAL
+94 GHGMIPWYAILQY
-109 AFAALTTVTVVIFR
+109 AFVFSALTTVTCVLFR
-123 RIEKHGAFLVNGILL
+123 RLQSEQAFLVNGILL
-138 IYFGYECY
+138 LYFGYECY

-153 TAGILLGAGVFL
+153 TAGIMLGAGAFL
-165 LFYEI
+165 LFYEM
-170 EKEKTSVPAVIWG
+170 EKKKINRKAVVWG
-183 CFLAVFGSLYR
+183 ILLAVTGSLYR
-194 FEEAA
+194 FEETA
-199 VCCVLMAG
+199 VCCVLVAG
-207 IGFYLLITARQWGAQ
+207 VGLYFLMNLKQWGKQ
-222 MPKKLLT
+222 KKKRLLT
-229 LFAVFGITG
+229 LLGVFGLTG
-238 GLMVGCELM
+238 ILMVGCEIL
-247 DQHLYAS
+247 DQRLYAS
-254 DSRWNAYMQYNE
+254 DPDWNAFMQYNE
-266 YRSNLTDYSMPSYDD
+266 YRSNLTDYSIPAFADF
-281 YEEAYKELGITKTAY
+281 EEEYKEMGISKTAY
-296 RIFRSGLNFY
+296 KIFRTGLNFY
-306 DPDVYSLDTLKKMD
+306 DPDVYSLDTLQKMD
-320 EMRPRNQLS
+320 ELRPRNNLS

-362 WRKSEKLVW
+362 WRKSEKQVW
-371 LVVAYEILAMGLID
+371 LVAAYEILAMGLID

-404 FAISLVVIWFLDS
+404 FAISLVVIWCLDS

-465 DIVSVDPDGL
+465 DIVSVDPEGL

-490 FSPVPEGTFE
+490 FSPVPEETFE

>member
-1 MMISGKRGKEKRKG
+1 
-15 KSMKKLEQ
+15 MKNLKQ
-23 WMDRQTRTIWFACF
+23 WLHRQTSTVWFACVF
-37 LNVLVLAVMLI
+37 NLTVLVLMLLI
-48 LLRPAYETN
+48 LRPGYETN
-57 DDISISMIVNG
+57 DDISISMIANG
-68 AWGVRDIHVICQ
+68 AWGVRDMHVVCQ
-80 NYLLGILYTALYSI
+80 NYLLGKLYNLFYTV
-94 GNGMIPWYALIQFAL
+94 GHGMIPWYAVLQYTFV
-109 AFAALTTVTVVIFR
+109 FSALTTVTCVLFR
-123 RIEKHGAFLVNGILL
+123 RLQSEQAFLVNGILL
-138 IYFGYECY
+138 LYFGYECY

-153 TAGILLGAGVFL
+153 TAGIMLGAGAFL
-165 LFYEI
+165 LFYEM
-170 EKEKTSVPAVIWG
+170 EKEKIRWKAVVWG
-183 CFLAVFGSLYR
+183 ILLAVTGSLYR
-194 FEEAA
+194 FEETA
-199 VCCVLMAG
+199 VCCVLIAG
-207 IGFYLLITARQWGAQ
+207 IGLYFLLNLKQWGEQ
-222 MPKKLLT
+222 KRKRLLT
-229 LFAVFGITG
+229 MLGVFGLTG
-238 GLMVGCELM
+238 ILMVGCELM
-247 DQHLYAS
+247 DQRLYAS
-254 DSRWNAYMQYNE
+254 DPDWDTFMQYNE
-266 YRSNLTDYSMPSYDD
+266 YRSNLTDYSIPAFADF
-281 YEEAYKELGITKTAY
+281 EEEYKEMGISKTAY
-296 RIFRSGLNFY
+296 KIFRTGLNFY

-320 EMRPRNQLS
+320 ELRPRNNLS

-362 WRKSEKLVW
+362 WRKSEKQVW
-371 LVVAYEILAMGLID
+371 LVAAYEILAMGLID

-404 FAISLVVIWFLDS
+404 FAISLVVIWCLDS

-539 VDDKIDL
+539 VDDKINL

-559 EAELVKKSTYLKVY
+559 EAELVKESTYLKVY

>member
-1 MMISGKRGKEKRKG
+1 
-15 KSMKKLEQ
+15 MKNLKQ
-23 WMDRQTRTIWFACF
+23 WLHRQTSTVWFACVF
-37 LNVLVLAVMLI
+37 NLTVLVLMLLI
-48 LLRPAYETN
+48 LRPGYETN
-57 DDISISMIVNG
+57 DDISISMIANG
-68 AWGVRDIHVICQ
+68 AWGVRNMHVICQ
-80 NYLLGILYTALYSI
+80 NYLLGKLYNLFYTV
-94 GNGMIPWYALIQFAL
+94 GHGMIPWYAILQY
-109 AFAALTTVTVVIFR
+109 AFVFSALTTVTCVLFR
-123 RIEKHGAFLVNGILL
+123 RLQSEQAFLVNGILL
-138 IYFGYECY
+138 LYFGYECY

-153 TAGILLGAGVFL
+153 TAGIMLGAGAFL
-165 LFYEI
+165 LFYEM
-170 EKEKTSVPAVIWG
+170 EKKKINRKAVVWG
-183 CFLAVFGSLYR
+183 ILLAVTGSLYR
-194 FEEAA
+194 FEETA
-199 VCCVLMAG
+199 VCCVLVAG
-207 IGFYLLITARQWGAQ
+207 IGLYFLMNLKQWGEQ
-222 MPKKLLT
+222 KKKRLLT
-229 LFAVFGITG
+229 LLGVFGLTG
-238 GLMVGCELM
+238 ILMVGCEIL
-247 DQHLYAS
+247 DQRLYAS
-254 DSRWNAYMQYNE
+254 DPDWDAFMQYNE
-266 YRSNLTDYSMPSYDD
+266 YRSNLTDYSIPAFADF
-281 YEEAYKELGITKTAY
+281 EEEYKEMGISKTAY
-296 RIFRSGLNFY
+296 KIFRTGLNFY

-320 EMRPRNQLS
+320 ELRPRNNLS

-362 WRKSEKLVW
+362 WRKSEKQVW
-371 LVVAYEILAMGLID
+371 LVAAYEILAMGLID

-404 FAISLVVIWFLDS
+404 FAISLVVIWCLDS

-539 VDDKIDL
+539 VDDKINL

-559 EAELVKKSTYLKVY
+559 EAELVKESTYLKVY

>member
-1 MMISGKRGKEKRKG
+1 
-15 KSMKKLEQ
+15 MKNLKQ
-23 WMDRQTRTIWFACF
+23 WLHRQTSTVWFACVF
-37 LNVLVLAVMLI
+37 NLTVLVLMLLI
-48 LLRPAYETN
+48 LRPGYETN
-57 DDISISMIVNG
+57 DDISISMIANG
-68 AWGVRDIHVICQ
+68 AWGVRDMHVICQ
-80 NYLLGILYTALYSI
+80 NYLLGKLYNLFYTV
-94 GNGMIPWYALIQFAL
+94 GHGMIPWYAVLQYTFV
-109 AFAALTTVTVVIFR
+109 FSALTTVTCVLFR
-123 RIEKHGAFLVNGILL
+123 RLQSEQAFLVNGILL
-138 IYFGYECY
+138 LYFGYECY

-153 TAGILLGAGVFL
+153 TAGIMLGAGAFL
-165 LFYEI
+165 LFYEM
-170 EKEKTSVPAVIWG
+170 EKKKINRKAVVWG
-183 CFLAVFGSLYR
+183 ILLAVTGSLYR
-194 FEEAA
+194 FEETA
-199 VCCVLMAG
+199 VCCVLVAG
-207 IGFYLLITARQWGAQ
+207 IGLYFLMNLKQWGEQ
-222 MPKKLLT
+222 KKKRLLT
-229 LFAVFGITG
+229 LLGVFGLTG
-238 GLMVGCELM
+238 ILMVGCEIL
-247 DQHLYAS
+247 DQRLYAS
-254 DSRWNAYMQYNE
+254 DPDWDAFMQYNE
-266 YRSNLTDYSMPSYDD
+266 YRSNLTDYSIPAFADF
-281 YEEAYKELGITKTAY
+281 EEEYKEMGISKTAY
-296 RIFRSGLNFY
+296 KIFRTGLNFY

-320 EMRPRNQLS
+320 ELRPRNNLS

-362 WRKSEKLVW
+362 WRKSEKQVW
-371 LVVAYEILAMGLID
+371 LVAAYEILAMGLID

-404 FAISLVVIWFLDS
+404 FAISLVVIWCLDS

-539 VDDKIDL
+539 VDDKINL

-559 EAELVKKSTYLKVY
+559 EAELVKESTYLKVY

>member
-1 MMISGKRGKEKRKG
+1 
-15 KSMKKLEQ
+15 MKNLKQ
-23 WMDRQTRTIWFACF
+23 WLHRQTSTVWFACVF
-37 LNVLVLAVMLI
+37 NLTVLVLMLLI
-48 LLRPAYETN
+48 LRPGYETN
-57 DDISISMIVNG
+57 DDISISMIANG
-68 AWGVRDIHVICQ
+68 AWGVRDMHVICQ
-80 NYLLGILYTALYSI
+80 NYLLGKLYNLFYTV
-94 GNGMIPWYALIQFAL
+94 GHGMIPWYAILQY
-109 AFAALTTVTVVIFR
+109 AFVFSALTTVTCVLFR
-123 RIEKHGAFLVNGILL
+123 RLQSEQAFLVNGILL
-138 IYFGYECY
+138 LYFGYECY

-153 TAGILLGAGVFL
+153 TAGIMLGAGAFL
-165 LFYEI
+165 LFYEM
-170 EKEKTSVPAVIWG
+170 EKKKINRKAVVWG
-183 CFLAVFGSLYR
+183 ILLAVTGSLYR
-194 FEEAA
+194 FEETA
-199 VCCVLMAG
+199 VCCVLVAG
-207 IGFYLLITARQWGAQ
+207 IGLYFLMNLKQWGEQ
-222 MPKKLLT
+222 KKKRLLT
-229 LFAVFGITG
+229 LLGVFGLTG
-238 GLMVGCELM
+238 ILMVGCEIL
-247 DQHLYAS
+247 DQRLYAS
-254 DSRWNAYMQYNE
+254 DPDWDAFMQYNE
-266 YRSNLTDYSMPSYDD
+266 YRSNLTDYSIPAFADF
-281 YEEAYKELGITKTAY
+281 EEEYKEMGISKTAY
-296 RIFRSGLNFY
+296 KIFRTGLNFY
-306 DPDVYSLDTLKKMD
+306 DPDVYSLDTLQKMD
-320 EMRPRNQLS
+320 ELRPRNNLS

-362 WRKSEKLVW
+362 WRKSEKQVW
-371 LVVAYEILAMGLID
+371 LVAAYEILAMGLID

-404 FAISLVVIWFLDS
+404 FAISLVVIWCLDS

-539 VDDKIDL
+539 VDDKINL

-559 EAELVKKSTYLKVY
+559 EAELVKESTYLKVY

>member
-1 MMISGKRGKEKRKG
+1 
-15 KSMKKLEQ
+15 MKNLKQ
-23 WMDRQTRTIWFACF
+23 WLHRQTSTVWFACVF
-37 LNVLVLAVMLI
+37 NLTVLVLMLLI
-48 LLRPAYETN
+48 LRPGYETN
-57 DDISISMIVNG
+57 DDISISMIANG
-68 AWGVRDIHVICQ
+68 AWGVRDMHVICQ
-80 NYLLGILYTALYSI
+80 NYLLGKLYNLFYTV
-94 GNGMIPWYALIQFAL
+94 GHGMIPWSAVLQYTFV
-109 AFAALTTVTVVIFR
+109 FSALTTVTCVLFR
-123 RIEKHGAFLVNGILL
+123 RLQSEQAFLVNGILL
-138 IYFGYECY
+138 LYFGYECY

-153 TAGILLGAGVFL
+153 TAGIMLGAGAFL
-165 LFYEI
+165 LFYEM
-170 EKEKTSVPAVIWG
+170 EKEKIRWKAVVWG
-183 CFLAVFGSLYR
+183 ILLAVTGSLYR
-194 FEEAA
+194 FEETA
-199 VCCVLMAG
+199 VCCVLIAG
-207 IGFYLLITARQWGAQ
+207 IGLYFLLNLKQWGEQ
-222 MPKKLLT
+222 KRKRLLT
-229 LFAVFGITG
+229 MLGVFGLTG
-238 GLMVGCELM
+238 ILMVGCELM
-247 DQHLYAS
+247 DQRLYAS
-254 DSRWNAYMQYNE
+254 DPDWDTFMQYNE
-266 YRSNLTDYSMPSYDD
+266 YRSNLTDYSIPAFADF
-281 YEEAYKELGITKTAY
+281 EEEYKEMGISKTAY
-296 RIFRSGLNFY
+296 KIFRTGLNFY
-306 DPDVYSLDTLKKMD
+306 DPDVYSLDTLQKMD
-320 EMRPRNQLS
+320 ELRPRNNLS

-362 WRKSEKLVW
+362 WRKSEKQVW
-371 LVVAYEILAMGLID
+371 LVAAYEILAMGLID

-404 FAISLVVIWFLDS
+404 FAISLVVIWCLDS

-539 VDDKIDL
+539 VDDKINL

-559 EAELVKKSTYLKVY
+559 EAELVKESTYLKVY

>member
-1 MMISGKRGKEKRKG
+1 
-15 KSMKKLEQ
+15 MKKLEQ
-23 WMDRQTRTIWFACF
+23 WLDRQTRTIWFACF
-37 LNVLVLAVMLI
+37 LNLLVLAVLLLI
-48 LLRPAYETN
+48 LRPAYETN
-57 DDISISMIVNG
+57 DDISISMIANG
-68 AWGVRDIHVICQ
+68 AWGVRDMHVICQ
-80 NYLLGILYTALYSI
+80 NYLLGILYTAFYRI
-94 GNGMIPWYALIQFAL
+94 GHGMIPWYALIQYTFV
-109 AFAALTTVTVVIFR
+109 FAALSTVTVVLFR
-123 RIEKHGAFLVNGILL
+123 RIERNGAFLINGILL

-153 TAGILLGAGVFL
+153 TAGIMLGAGTFL

-170 EKEKTSVPAVIWG
+170 EKEKSSWLAMIWG
-183 CFLAVFGSLYR
+183 ILLAVVGSLYR

-199 VCCVLMAG
+199 VCCILMAG
-207 IGFYLLITARQWGAQ
+207 IGLYFLVTAKQWGERMA
-222 MPKKLLT
+222 KKLIT
-229 LFAVFGITG
+229 LFAVFGVTG
-238 GLMVGCELM
+238 ALMVGCELM
-247 DQHLYAS
+247 DQHLYAKDS
-254 DSRWNAYMQYNE
+254 DWNAFMQYNE
-266 YRSNLTDYSMPSYDD
+266 YRSNLTDYSIAAYDD
-281 YEEAYKELGITKTAY
+281 YKEAYKELGITKTAY
-296 RIFRSGLNFY
+296 RIFRNGLNFY

-337 KEFPV
+337 KEFPI

-362 WRKSEKLVW
+362 WRKAGGKVW

-392 RYLENRVEVGMW
+392 RYLENRVEVGLW
-404 FAISLVVIWFLDS
+404 FAISLVVIWFYD
-417 AKMHLN
+417 KKKIHLN
-423 RQLVLIA
+423 RQMVLIA

-440 TWKSRWRGLSEQEVR
+440 TWKSRWRALSEQEVR
-455 DQKYLREGFE
+455 DQKYLRDAFL

-490 FSPVPEGTFE
+490 FSAVPEGTFE

-506 GWEMGNPLWVD
+506 GWEMGNPLWVK
-517 KMAEYHVTN
+517 KMAEYQVSN

-559 EAELVKKSTYLKVY
+559 KAELIKESAYLKVY
-573 RIKTKS
+573 QIRTDKS

>member
-1 MMISGKRGKEKRKG
+1 
-15 KSMKKLEQ
+15 MKNLKQ
-23 WMDRQTRTIWFACF
+23 WLHRQTSTVWFACVF
-37 LNVLVLAVMLI
+37 NLTVLVLMLLI
-48 LLRPAYETN
+48 LRPGYETN
-57 DDISISMIVNG
+57 DDISISMIANG
-68 AWGVRDIHVICQ
+68 AWGVRDMHVICQ
-80 NYLLGILYTALYSI
+80 NYLLGKLYNLFYTV
-94 GNGMIPWYALIQFAL
+94 GHGMIPWYAVLQYTFV
-109 AFAALTTVTVVIFR
+109 FSALTTVTCVLFR
-123 RIEKHGAFLVNGILL
+123 RLQSEQAFLVNGILL
-138 IYFGYECY
+138 LYFGYECY

-153 TAGILLGAGVFL
+153 TAGIMLGAGAFL
-165 LFYEI
+165 LFYEM
-170 EKEKTSVPAVIWG
+170 EKEKIRWKAVVWG
-183 CFLAVFGSLYR
+183 ILLAVTGSLYR
-194 FEEAA
+194 FEETA
-199 VCCVLMAG
+199 VCCVLIAG
-207 IGFYLLITARQWGAQ
+207 IGLYFLLNLKQWGEQ
-222 MPKKLLT
+222 KRKRLLT
-229 LFAVFGITG
+229 MLGVFGLTG
-238 GLMVGCELM
+238 ILMVGCELM
-247 DQHLYAS
+247 DQRLYAS
-254 DSRWNAYMQYNE
+254 DPDWDTFMQYNE
-266 YRSNLTDYSMPSYDD
+266 YRSNLTDYSIPAFADF
-281 YEEAYKELGITKTAY
+281 EEEYKKMGINKTAY
-296 RIFRSGLNFY
+296 KIFRTGLNFY

-320 EMRPRNQLS
+320 ELRPRNNLS

-362 WRKSEKLVW
+362 WRKSEKQVW
-371 LVVAYEILAMGLID
+371 LVAAYEILAMGLID

-404 FAISLVVIWFLDS
+404 FAISLVVIWCLDS

-465 DIVSVDPDGL
+465 DIVSVDPEGL

>member
-1 MMISGKRGKEKRKG
+1 
-15 KSMKKLEQ
+15 MKNLKQ
-23 WMDRQTRTIWFACF
+23 WLHRQTSTVWFACVF
-37 LNVLVLAVMLI
+37 NLTVLVLMLLI
-48 LLRPAYETN
+48 LRPGYETN
-57 DDISISMIVNG
+57 DDISISMIANG
-68 AWGVRDIHVICQ
+68 AWGVRDMHVICQ
-80 NYLLGILYTALYSI
+80 NYLLGKLYNLFYTV
-94 GNGMIPWYALIQFAL
+94 GHGMIPWYAVLQYTFV
-109 AFAALTTVTVVIFR
+109 FSALTTVTCVLFR
-123 RIEKHGAFLVNGILL
+123 RLQSEQAFLVNGILL
-138 IYFGYECY
+138 LYFGYECY

-153 TAGILLGAGVFL
+153 TAGIMLGAGAFL
-165 LFYEI
+165 LFYEM
-170 EKEKTSVPAVIWG
+170 EKEKIRWKAVVWG
-183 CFLAVFGSLYR
+183 ILLAVTGSLYR
-194 FEEAA
+194 FEETA
-199 VCCVLMAG
+199 VCCVLIAG
-207 IGFYLLITARQWGAQ
+207 IGLYFLLNLKQWGEQ
-222 MPKKLLT
+222 KRKRLLT
-229 LFAVFGITG
+229 MLGVFGLTG
-238 GLMVGCELM
+238 ILMVGCELM
-247 DQHLYAS
+247 DQRLYAS
-254 DSRWNAYMQYNE
+254 DPDWDTFMQYNE
-266 YRSNLTDYSMPSYDD
+266 YRSNLTDYSIPAFADF
-281 YEEAYKELGITKTAY
+281 EEEYKEMGISKTAY
-296 RIFRSGLNFY
+296 KIFRTGLNFY

-320 EMRPRNQLS
+320 ELRPRNNLS

-362 WRKSEKLVW
+362 WRKSEKQVW
-371 LVVAYEILAMGLID
+371 LVAAYEILAMGLID

-404 FAISLVVIWFLDS
+404 FAISLVVIWCLDS

-506 GWEMGNPLWVD
+506 GWEMGNPLWID

-539 VDDKIDL
+539 VDDKINL

-559 EAELVKKSTYLKVY
+559 EAELVKESTYLKVY